1 MQPAAPVEFR
11 AMRIARL
18 TTADGRRA
26 GSSRRRSGMS
36 ESAPV
41 RNQSLVRGAQLLT
54 ALSRRPAGVTV
65 AELCR
70 AVDLPRTTVARL
82 LATLEDIGFVERSGA
97 TWSVGRELTR
107 IGRAAQPFKLLIDV
121 ARPLLEQLAIEARE
135 SVVLQLINRNWEAEV
150 IIQVDPPMLVG
161 LTNWM
166 ERRFAGELHASAA
179 GKLALAAVSD
189 EEVVFRLPGR
199 LPAYT
204 PATITDMNSLF
215 AELARVRRQGFAE
228 TVDELELGL
237 TGNAVPIEDEALID
251 ATGLRSLSIGIS
263 GVTSR
268 LPRERR
274 EALLPAILACRDQ
287 IVATLAG
294 TSRAPDQ

>member
-1 MQPAAPVEFR
+1 M
-11 AMRIARL
+11 
-18 TTADGRRA
+18 
-26 GSSRRRSGMS
+26 SG
-36 ESAPV
+36 SAPV
-41 RNQSLVRGAQLLT
+41 RNQSLVRGAQLLS
-54 ALSRRPAGVTV
+54 ALARRPAGATV

-70 AVDLPRTTVARL
+70 MVDLPRTTVARL
-82 LATLEDIGFVERSGA
+82 LATLDDIGFVERNGA
-97 TWSVGRELTR
+97 TWSIGRELTR
-107 IGRAAQPFKLLIDV
+107 IGRAAQPFTQLIDV
-121 ARPLLEQLAIEARE
+121 SRPLLEQLASEARE

-179 GKLALAAVSD
+179 GKLALSAVSD
-189 EEVVFRLPGR
+189 EEVVFRLPSR

-204 PATITDMNSLF
+204 PATITDLDQLF

-237 TGNAVPIEDEALID
+237 TGNAVPIDDDALTE

-263 GVTSR
+263 GVSGR
-268 LPRERR
+268 LPKSRR
-274 EALLPAILACRDQ
+274 EELLPTILACRDQ
-287 IVATLAG
+287 IVAAMAG
-294 TSRAPDQ
+294 TAPASDR